1 MAVTSAHLTA
11 ASVLLVEAAG
21 LGFGSA
27 AQLNSPQG
35 CNHLR
40 QHLLITEGCL
50 DYHTMF
56 NGKLPYDEY
65 HQHKEQYIFCV
76 PPQSTV
82 LLISPHQV
90 PPPPYSQTQ
99 YTVKIA
105 LGKCGKSEKQ
115 KHKSQITQMQ
125 I

>member
-1 MAVTSAHLTA
+1 MAVKSAHLTA

-35 CNHLR
+35 CNHLL

-65 HQHKEQYIFCV
+65 HQHKERYIFCV
-76 PPQSTV
+76 LPQSTV
-82 LLISPHQV
+82 LLISPHQI
-90 PPPPYSQTQ
+90 PPPPLTLRLSIQ
-99 YTVKIA
+99 YTLHWENVGKVKNRSIKA
-105 LGKCGKSEKQ
+105 K
-115 KHKSQITQMQ
+115 
-125 I
+125 

>member
-90 PPPPYSQTQ
+90 PPTPLFSDSVYSKNCT
-99 YTVKIA
+99 
-105 LGKCGKSEKQ
+105 GKMWEK
-115 KHKSQITQMQ
+115 
-125 I
+125 